1 MFENT
6 HTILKA
12 LKVAKTVQLGQ
23 LLIQLV
29 AAIGGRRGAGQGNP
43 VPRPKIT

>member
-12 LKVAKTVQLGQ
+12 LIDAKTLQVGQ
-23 LLIQLV
+23 LLIQLA
-29 AAIGGRRGAGQGNP
+29 AAIGERRGAGQGNP
-43 VPRPKIT
+43 VP